1 MISRH
6 RPNRRELGY
15 DLSIRD
21 FGSGPEKVS
30 QRVSVGVRKSPGDG
44 EGVSGVSSGG
54 SITKFNPHSGSLHKK
69 PKGSSS
75 KRKIK
80 IKTLQ
85 TPLLP
90 QPLKPTR
97 SETSQHLQAR
107 GKLRLVQRP
116 NPLKI

>member
-44 EGVSGVSSGG
+44 GGVSGVSSGG
-54 SITKFNPHSGSLHKK
+54 SITKFNPHSGSLNKKAKRVITQMKNKNQNFENPTAPTTPETHK
-69 PKGSSS
+69 
-75 KRKIK
+75 I
-80 IKTLQ
+80 
-85 TPLLP
+85 
-90 QPLKPTR
+90 
-97 SETSQHLQAR
+97 
-107 GKLRLVQRP
+107 
-116 NPLKI
+116 